1 MNYEKIGSLIR
12 SLRIEHKLTQKQ
24 LAEFMNISDKTISKW
39 ERGLGCP
46 DISLL
51 PRLSE
56 IFGVNLENLLSG
68 DLDANS
74 LVGGNMKKLKFYV
87 CKTCGNLI
95 TATGEATISCCGKR
109 MQEEVPQKAKEEE
122 KLKVE
127 LIENEHFISSD
138 HEMTKDHY
146 IAFVALLTGDSMIL
160 RKMYP
165 EWNFQT
171 RIPRLSRG
179 TLLWYSTRD
188 GLYYQYL

>member
-1 MNYEKIGSLIR
+1 MDYEKIGGLIR
-12 SLRIEHKLTQKQ
+12 RLRIEHGLTQKA
-24 LAEFMNISDKTISKW
+24 LADFMNISDKTISKW

-46 DISLL
+46 DVSLL

-56 IFGVNLENLLSG
+56 IFGVHLENLLSG